1 MAKKKSTQENATP
14 IIVDEDEIAT
24 PEEETF
30 KDLNEKLA
38 KIRKNKG
45 VIGYILRN
53 TTSATI
59 DLTEPEKIVEYAI
72 FSSQVM
78 DSSQEISDLLETG
91 DVQNVLIDEN
101 RRKQNQHIH
110 GKRRRRHRHPK
121 TNFTLTVPKFFLI
134 IPNRL
139 ITKQRL
145 FEAATS

>member
-14 IIVDEDEIAT
+14 IIVDEDEFAT
-24 PEEETF
+24 PEEDQTF

-59 DLTEPEKIVEYAI
+59 DLKEPEKIVEYAI
-72 FSSQVM
+72 FSSQVL

-91 DVQNVLIDEN
+91 DVENVLIEGKEN
-101 RRKQNQHIH
+101 KVLCMKIDGNKISIFMEKDAEDTDIQKQIS
-110 GKRRRRHRHPK
+110 P
-121 TNFTLTVPKFFLI
+121 
-134 IPNRL
+134 
-139 ITKQRL
+139 
-145 FEAATS
+145 

>member
-91 DVQNVLIDEN
+91 DVQNVLIEGKENKVLCMKIDEN
-101 RRKQNQHIH
+101 KISIFMEKDAEDTDIQKQIS
-110 GKRRRRHRHPK
+110 P
-121 TNFTLTVPKFFLI
+121 
-134 IPNRL
+134 
-139 ITKQRL
+139 
-145 FEAATS
+145 